1 MVVWNLSCVEFVCY
15 PHVRVTE
22 CTHVRLLD
30 ESKLTLAVSVSVDS
44 CVSRLSHCQ
53 VTSSKNETLVKIFL
67 AGFSIA
73 GPSSTPRKRQVR
85 FSARHDILLL
95 REVIAQNP
103 FTSKESGRIWARVGE
118 IVTRALLDE
127 NFEVD
132 GRRCR
137 ERTMLLL
144 DYYKKQDF
152 PSLRRLAGSLF
163 NDYIPT
169 SSMLLQYHKTFEQIL

>member
-1 MVVWNLSCVEFVCY
+1 MFENPLPKFYSQ
-15 PHVRVTE
+15 
-22 CTHVRLLD
+22 
-30 ESKLTLAVSVSVDS
+30 SLTSF
-44 CVSRLSHCQ
+44 CPC
-53 VTSSKNETLVKIFL
+53 
-67 AGFSIA
+67 AGFSLA
-73 GPSSTPRKRQVR
+73 GPSSNPRKRQVR

-118 IVTRALLDE
+118 IITATLQDE

-152 PSLRRLAGSLF
+152 ASLRRLEEVNFPFLPALKV
-163 NDYIPT
+163 Y
-169 SSMLLQYHKTFEQIL
+169 